1 MTLKELLRF
10 ACLKLKA
17 MPNNTPILLIGAGKM
32 GQAMLKGW
40 LASDFSSIQVLENL
54 PSDTLKALPIELNPS
69 TLIVNENQTVILA
82 VKPQN
87 YREVLDEHQANIH
100 PNAMVVSIL
109 AGISIDALQNALT
122 GRRIV
127 RAMPNTPATI
137 RQGLT
142 ALCAGEDI
150 SNSHKSFATNLMQ
163 AVGEVVWVENEAMI
177 DAVTAVSGSGPAYLF
192 HFVEALTAAAIDVGF
207 APDLAETFAR
217 KTIIGSAALLE
228 SSGENAAQL
237 RENVTSKGG
246 TTQAALEVLMADPG
260 LQSIVLEAV
269 KAAKKRSEE
278 LSKI

>member
-237 RENVTSKGG
+237 RANVTSKGG

-260 LQSIVLEAV
+260 MQSIVLEAV

>member
-1 MTLKELLRF
+1 MLIKTQQNKYFFE
-10 ACLKLKA
+10 CLPSYNSDYLDVGNGHKIYFEEYG
-17 MPNNTPILLIGAGKM
+17 NSEGTPVIFIHGGPGAG
-32 GQAMLKGW
+32 
-40 LASDFSSIQVLENL
+40 F
-54 PSDTLKALPIELNPS
+54 
-69 TLIVNENQTVILA
+69 
-82 VKPQN
+82 
-87 YREVLDEHQANIH
+87 
-100 PNAMVVSIL
+100 
-109 AGISIDALQNALT
+109 
-122 GRRIV
+122 
-127 RAMPNTPATI
+127 
-137 RQGLT
+137 
-142 ALCAGEDI
+142 

-207 APDLAETFAR
+207 APDMAETFAR